1 VLHRRAAAWYQDAG
15 DVEAAIHHV
24 TAGGEFAQAGAL
36 IAQHWVSYLRRGR
49 IATVQRWLAGLPED
63 VIAADPRIAL
73 AAAWVGGQGDASM
86 DEIERWLAAAEGSD
100 YQGPMPSGMRS
111 VPFMA
116 ALVRAVNVFDDVA
129 RSLPAARRA
138 LEAAGPHAS
147 ESYWMGATAL
157 GRSLYLSGQA
167 AEARTVLEDV
177 ASHAPA
183 PDRQPF
189 VVVNAFALLSLLTG
203 EEGDDDRALALARH
217 AMDVAVAQGVRYD
230 PTTGVA
236 YIALGRAM
244 ARQGELAE
252 SERLLD
258 HALRT
263 LRNDS
268 FRVQYAQALVELAGV
283 RHARGDSDG
292 AHTALE
298 EARQL
303 ITTFADPGM
312 LASLLERTELALG
325 RRPSRREPSAAATL
339 TDRELVVLR
348 LLATTLSQPEIAQE
362 LYVSVN
368 TVRTHIQGIYR
379 KLGVASRRE
388 AIASARERKLLP
400 ESITR
405 IG

>member
-1 VLHRRAAAWYQDAG
+1 
-15 DVEAAIHHV
+15 
-24 TAGGEFAQAGAL
+24 
-36 IAQHWVSYLRRGR
+36 
-49 IATVQRWLAGLPED
+49 
-63 VIAADPRIAL
+63 
-73 AAAWVGGQGDASM
+73 
-86 DEIERWLAAAEGSD
+86 
-100 YQGPMPSGMRS
+100 

-129 RSLPAARRA
+129 RSLQAARRA

-157 GRSLYLSGQA
+157 GRSLYLSGHS

-189 VVVNAFALLSLLTG
+189 VVVNAFALLSLLAG
-203 EEGDDDRALALARH
+203 EDGDDDRALALARH
-217 AMDVAVAQGVRYD
+217 AMDVAEAQGVRYD
-230 PTTGVA
+230 PTSGIA
-236 YIALGRAM
+236 YIALGRSI
-244 ARQGELAE
+244 ARQGGLAE

-263 LRNDS
+263 LGNDS
-268 FRVQYAQALVELAGV
+268 FMVQYAQTLVELAGV

-292 AHTALE
+292 AHAALE

-303 ITTFADPGM
+303 ITSFADPGM
-312 LASLLERTELALG
+312 LGPLLERTERSLG
-325 RRPSRREPSAAATL
+325 RRSSRREPSAAATL

-348 LLATTLSQPEIAQE
+348 LLATSLSQPEIARE

-379 KLGVASRRE
+379 KLGVASRGE